1 MRKGI
6 SKNYVRLIPIAIGTK
21 PTYWFSRYIKRLRQ
35 AQSDIRQAQS
45 DSTSRVFRDTFKQKS
60 FNYLLLFTSLI
71 FYCLLAFWIE
81 RHQTNLLLPA
91 FGFLFASYL
100 WSSRAENPK
109 EILFWVYA
117 SIFFR
122 CCFLFFIPHL
132 SDDFYRFIW
141 DGRLLAA
148 GYHPFAEL
156 PRYYIENKI
165 SIEGIDQTL
174 FQKLNSPDYFTI
186 YPPVNQFIFWL
197 SAKLSSGS
205 ILGSVI
211 VMRSFILA
219 AEVGNLWLIKK
230 ILRHYQLPE
239 KNILLYALNPLV
251 IIELTGNL
259 HFEALM
265 IFFLLLSYWLLTKNK
280 LFLSALQ
287 FSLAICSKL
296 IPIILLP
303 LLLVRLGW
311 KKSAVYYL
319 VVVVFSILF
328 FLPLLNTEIISGFQ
342 ESIGYYFKK
351 FEFNA
356 SIYYLV
362 REWGFWKY
370 GYNIIQT
377 VGIKLAM
384 YCTGAILL
392 YALRDFIQNSKLRID
407 TRALPTCLP
416 DRQAAYRLLPTAY
429 LFTFCIYLS
438 FSTIVHPWYITSILA
453 FSVFTRF
460 SFPIIWTGLIFLTYI
475 GYTANGFTENL
486 WITAIEYVVVIGY
499 LAYELIWKKEKL
511 YA

>member
-1 MRKGI
+1 M
-6 SKNYVRLIPIAIGTK
+6 L
-21 PTYWFSRYIKRLRQ
+21 
-35 AQSDIRQAQS
+35 
-45 DSTSRVFRDTFKQKS
+45 KQKP
-60 FNYLLLFTSLI
+60 FNYLLLFASLI

-100 WSSRAENPK
+100 WVSRTENPRG
-109 EILFWVYA
+109 ILFWVYA
-117 SIFFR
+117 SVLFR
-122 CCFLFFIPHL
+122 CCSLFSIPQL

-165 SIEGIDQTL
+165 SIAGIDQAL

-186 YPPVNQFIFWL
+186 YPPVSQFIFWL
-197 SAKLSSGS
+197 SAKLSPGS
-205 ILGSVI
+205 ILGSVV
-211 VMRSFILA
+211 VMRVFILA
-219 AEVGNLWLIKK
+219 SEIGNLWLMKK

-239 KNILLYALNPLV
+239 KNILFYALNPLA

-265 IFFLLLSYWLLTKNK
+265 IFFLLLSFWLLIKNK

-311 KKSAVYYL
+311 KKSAIYYL
-319 VVVVFSILF
+319 VVVFFSILF
-328 FLPLLNTEIISGFQ
+328 FLPLLNTEIISGFR

-362 REWGFWKY
+362 REWGYWKY

-377 VGIKLAM
+377 VGIKLAI
-384 YCTGAILL
+384 YCTVVILF
-392 YALRDFIQNSKLRID
+392 YTIWDFIRNSKIKRQHK
-407 TRALPTCLP
+407 ALPT
-416 DRQAAYRLLPTAY
+416 AYRLLPTAY
-429 LFTFCIYLS
+429 SSLPTAYLFIFCIYLS
-438 FSTIVHPWYITSILA
+438 FSTIVHPWYVTSVLA
-453 FSVFTRF
+453 FSVFSRF
-460 SFPIIWTGLIFLTYI
+460 RFPIIWTGLIFLTYA
-475 GYTANGFTENL
+475 GYDANDFTENL
-486 WITAIEYVVVIGY
+486 WVTTIEYVVVIGY
-499 LAYELIWKKEKL
+499 LAYEMVGTKANSKNQIDETIPSDL
-511 YA
+511 YKNNKQMN

>member
-1 MRKGI
+1 M
-6 SKNYVRLIPIAIGTK
+6 L
-21 PTYWFSRYIKRLRQ
+21 
-35 AQSDIRQAQS
+35 
-45 DSTSRVFRDTFKQKS
+45 KQKP
-60 FNYLLLFTSLI
+60 FNYLLLFASLI

-91 FGFLFASYL
+91 FGFLFVSYL
-100 WSSRAENPK
+100 WVSRAENLN
-109 EILFWVYA
+109 EISFWVYA
-117 SIFFR
+117 SILFR
-122 CCFLFFIPHL
+122 CCFLFSIPHL

-165 SIEGIDQTL
+165 SIEGIDQAL

-186 YPPVNQFIFWL
+186 YPPVNQLIFWI
-197 SAKLSSGS
+197 SAKLSSSS
-205 ILGSVI
+205 ILGSII
-211 VMRSFILA
+211 VMRSFVLA
-219 AEVGNLWLIKK
+219 AELGSLWVMKK
-230 ILRHYQLPE
+230 ILHHYQLPE

-265 IFFLLLSYWLLTKNK
+265 IFFLLLSFWLLIKNK
-280 LFLSALQ
+280 LFLSAWQ

-311 KKSAVYYL
+311 KRSAIYYL
-319 VVVVFSILF
+319 VVVAFSILF
-328 FLPLLNTEIISGFQ
+328 FLPLLNAEIISGFR

-392 YALRDFIQNSKLRID
+392 YTLWDFIHNSKLRIRD
-407 TRALPTCLP
+407 KALPT
-416 DRQAAYRLLPTAY
+416 AYRLLPTAY
-429 LFTFCIYLS
+429 LFIFCIYLS
-438 FSTIVHPWYITSILA
+438 FSTIVHPWYVTSIIA
-453 FSVFTRF
+453 FSAFSRF
-460 SFPIIWTGLIFLTYI
+460 RFPIIWSGLIFMTYV

-486 WITAIEYVVVIGY
+486 WVTTIEYVVVIGY
-499 LAYELIWKKEKL
+499 LAYEMVGTKANLKNQMSETIPSDLYKKNKQMN
-511 YA
+511 